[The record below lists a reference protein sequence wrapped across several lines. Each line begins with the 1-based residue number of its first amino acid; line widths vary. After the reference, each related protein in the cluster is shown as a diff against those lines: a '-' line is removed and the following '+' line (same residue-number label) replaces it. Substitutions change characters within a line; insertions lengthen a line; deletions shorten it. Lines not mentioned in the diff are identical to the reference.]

1 MSKDDRR
8 GDDDMSEEKRGEMAD
23 WVPTAKEKPKENER
37 YLVTVFFNGETYVD
51 IDDYFCYGWDD
62 YGDAVIAWAELPEPY
77 GEEQK

>member
-1 MSKDDRR
+1 MPNWIPVAER
-8 GDDDMSEEKRGEMAD
+8 E
-23 WVPTAKEKPKENER
+23 PKENKR

-77 GEEQK
+77 RKEQTDAID